1 MVVKDDVEVVLVVV
15 CDSVE
20 VLVQSS
26 LSSSSQSESS
36 RLSNRQSLSPSLPW
50 IDIFLY
56 CQTAALDFGFPGVK
70 SKSLRIEATEN
81 FQRRSSGNGMSLDA
95 PKKAGNKCGYKE
107 HKFLSMR
114 MIIRQIDHDPCAD
127 RYHKVNRIHIWQVDI
142 MPAHKKS
149 R

>member
-15 CDSVE
+15 CDSVDEKGLADE

-70 SKSLRIEATEN
+70 TKSLRIEVTEN
-81 FQRRSSGNGMSLDA
+81 FQRRSS
-95 PKKAGNKCGYKE
+95 
-107 HKFLSMR
+107 
-114 MIIRQIDHDPCAD
+114 
-127 RYHKVNRIHIWQVDI
+127 
-142 MPAHKKS
+142 
-149 R
+149 